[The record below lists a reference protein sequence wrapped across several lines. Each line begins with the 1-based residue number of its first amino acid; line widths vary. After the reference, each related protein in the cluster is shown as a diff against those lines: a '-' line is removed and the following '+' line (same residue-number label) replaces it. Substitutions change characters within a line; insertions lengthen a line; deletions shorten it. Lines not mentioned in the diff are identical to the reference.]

1 MSQKLLDWS
10 AGTHW
15 ADHLSALRLF
25 RYITVRSAG
34 AAITALLLSWW
45 LGPKIIH
52 WLKQLKFGQDY
63 ADKAEEAGGLGA
75 RVLSKKGTPTMGGI
89 LIVAVL
95 VFSTMLW
102 AQWNAQVE
110 LTLLSVLVLAGLG
123 FYDDYAKIIQQS
135 GGGTP
140 PRLKLW
146 VQILLA
152 TFIGVYLWLTPSTGR
167 LVTEITVPFYKY
179 PVAVNAGWIG
189 LLIVVLAIV
198 GSSNAVNLTDGL
210 DGLAIGC
217 TLIVGFVFLFFT
229 YLAGNV
235 KAAGYLQIPY
245 VNGAGELTVFC
256 SALIGAGLGFL
267 WFNCHPAQVFMG
279 DTGSLPAGRR
289 FRHHRRADSSAVCP
303 GDCGR
308 RVRDGSRIGHFA
320 DRLVSFHAETLWR
333 RPENFFNGAIASSL
347 REEGLVRIAGGDAL
361 LHFVRALRRR
371 RAGHTETE
379 MNGMINP
386 SGKTI
391 PVKVL
396 CSLRGHPSVVK
407 TIGVSGGAHAG
418 PKGAFTRPT
427 A

>member
-1 MSQKLLDWS
+1 MLYYLSQKLLDWS
-10 AGTHW
+10 GGTPW

-63 ADKAEEAGGLGA
+63 ADKAEEAGGLAA

-102 AQWNAQVE
+102 TQWNAQVE
-110 LTLLSVLVLAGLG
+110 LTMLSVLVLAGLG

-152 TFIGVYLWLTPSTGR
+152 VFIGVYLWLTPSTIK
-167 LVTEITVPFYKY
+167 LVTEITIPFYKY
-179 PVAVNAGWIG
+179 PVAENAGWIG
-189 LLIVVLAIV
+189 LAIIVLTIV

-217 TLIVGFVFLFFT
+217 TLIVAFVFLVFT

-279 DTGSLPAGRR
+279 DTGSLPLGGAFGII
-289 FRHHRRADSSAVCP
+289 AVLIHQP
-303 GDCGR
+303 F
-308 RVRDGSRIGHFA
+308 V
-320 DRLVSFHAETLWR
+320 LV
-333 RPENFFNGAIASSL
+333 
-347 REEGLVRIAGGDAL
+347 IAGGV
-361 LHFVRALRRR
+361 FVLEA
-371 RAGHTETE
+371 
-379 MNGMINP
+379 
-386 SGKTI
+386 
-391 PVKVL
+391 V
-396 CSLRGHPSVVK
+396 SVILQ
-407 TIGVSGGAHAG
+407 TGWFR
-418 PKGAFTRPT
+418 FTRKRYGAGQRIFLMAPLHHHFEKKGWYESQVVMRFYILCVLFAVVALAT
-427 A
+427 LKLR

>member
-1 MSQKLLDWS
+1 MLYYLSQKLLDWS

-15 ADHLSALRLF
+15 ADHVSALRLF

-34 AAITALLLSWW
+34 AAITALILSWW
-45 LGPKIIH
+45 LGPKIIR

-89 LIVAVL
+89 LIIAVL

-110 LTLLSVLVLAGLG
+110 VTLLSVLVLSGLG

-152 TFIGVYLWLTPSTGR
+152 VFIGVYLWMTPSTGK
-167 LVTEITVPFYKY
+167 LVTEINVPFYKY
-179 PVAVNAGWIG
+179 PVAINAGWVG
-189 LLIVVLAIV
+189 LLVVVLAIV

-229 YLAGNV
+229 YLAGNIN
-235 KAAGYLQIPY
+235 AARYLQIPY

-256 SALIGAGLGFL
+256 AALIGAGLGFL
-267 WFNCHPAQVFMG
+267 WFNCHPARVFMG
-279 DTGSLPAGRR
+279 DTGSLPLGGAFGIMGVLIHQP
-289 FRHHRRADSSAVCP
+289 F
-303 GDCGR
+303 
-308 RVRDGSRIGHFA
+308 I
-320 DRLVSFHAETLWR
+320 LV
-333 RPENFFNGAIASSL
+333 
-347 REEGLVRIAGGDAL
+347 IAGGV
-361 LHFVRALRRR
+361 FVMEA
-371 RAGHTETE
+371 
-379 MNGMINP
+379 
-386 SGKTI
+386 
-391 PVKVL
+391 V
-396 CSLRGHPSVVK
+396 SVILQ
-407 TIGVSGGAHAG
+407 TGWFR
-418 PKGAFTRPT
+418 FTRKRYGVGRRIFLMAPLHHHFEKKGWYESQVVMRFYILCVLFAVVALAT
-427 A
+427 LKLR

>member
-1 MSQKLLDWS
+1 MLYYLSQKLLDWS

-25 RYITVRSAG
+25 RYITIRSAG
-34 AAITALLLSWW
+34 AAITALILSWW
-45 LGPKIIH
+45 LGPRIIH

-89 LIVAVL
+89 LIIAVL

-152 TFIGVYLWLTPSTGR
+152 IFIGVYLWLTPSTGK

-179 PVAVNAGWIG
+179 PVAVDAGWIG
-189 LLIVVLAIV
+189 LTIIVLAIV

-210 DGLAIGC
+210 DGLATGC
-217 TLIVGFVFLFFT
+217 TLIVAFVFLFFT
-229 YLAGNV
+229 YLAGNL
-235 KAAGYLQIPY
+235 KAAAYLQIPY
-245 VNGAGELTVFC
+245 VPGAGELTVFC
-256 SALIGAGLGFL
+256 AALIGAGLGFL

-279 DTGSLPAGRR
+279 DTGSLPLGGAFGII
-289 FRHHRRADSSAVCP
+289 AVLIHQP
-303 GDCGR
+303 F
-308 RVRDGSRIGHFA
+308 V
-320 DRLVSFHAETLWR
+320 LV
-333 RPENFFNGAIASSL
+333 
-347 REEGLVRIAGGDAL
+347 IAGGV
-361 LHFVRALRRR
+361 FVMEAVSVILQTGWFRFTRRR
-371 RAGHTETE
+371 YGTGRRIFLMAPLHHHFEKKGWYESQVV
-379 MNGMINP
+379 MRFYILC
-386 SGKTI
+386 
-391 PVKVL
+391 VL
-396 CSLRGHPSVVK
+396 FAVVALATLKLR
-407 TIGVSGGAHAG
+407 
-418 PKGAFTRPT
+418 
-427 A
+427 